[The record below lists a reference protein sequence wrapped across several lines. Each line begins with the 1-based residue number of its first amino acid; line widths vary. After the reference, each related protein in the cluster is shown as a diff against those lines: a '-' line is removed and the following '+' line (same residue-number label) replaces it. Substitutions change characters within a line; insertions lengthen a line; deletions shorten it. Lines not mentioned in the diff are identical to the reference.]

1 MSIERSSQST
11 TQPES
16 LDRVRDRQ
24 PDARPREPAPRE
36 AVDDFQRL
44 LQGRREQRASREPQ
58 PARAQADDGRQ
69 PLQQA
74 PRHPGDELA
83 AQRREDEAIAGR
95 PRVSERGQDRD
106 DDPLRR
112 REDASTSPASP
123 QQVDPAALYQAQ
135 AAIRDGLAPPAA
147 PAPLNPNAFAD
158 MVERHLKQLAADR
171 GAAGGGDGHVLLRMA
186 DATLPGTDLLLS
198 RTAQGWMLRAD
209 VRSRGSFDAI
219 RQAAPAL
226 ARRFAERNLGV
237 LEVDPHFHG

>member
-1 MSIERSSQST
+1 MSIERSQSPA
-11 TQPES
+11 QSDPV
-16 LDRVRDRQ
+16 DQVARDRQ
-24 PDARPREPAPRE
+24 EPRPRDPAPRE

-44 LQGRREQRASREPQ
+44 LQGKREQRLPRDPR
-58 PARAQADDGRQ
+58 PARAQADEGK
-69 PLQQA
+69 PLQETQ
-74 PRHPGDELA
+74 RHAGEDTA
-83 AQRREDEAIAGR
+83 AQRRDEEAVAGR
-95 PRVSERGQDRD
+95 PRVAEHDRGQE

-112 REDASTSPASP
+112 RDDSGTSTSPPP
-123 QQVDPAALYQAQ
+123 QLDAAALYQAQ
-135 AAIRDGLAPPAA
+135 AAMRDGLPAPSA
-147 PAPLNPNAFAD
+147 PVPLNPNAFAD

-198 RTAQGWMLRAD
+198 RTEQGWMLRAD
-209 VRSRGSFDAI
+209 VRSRSSFDAI